1 MADGTVQS
9 ISTGF
14 GSNLDAAVLARA
26 RRGDMQAF
34 AAIYRLYGRACYNL
48 ALRILGQPAA
58 AEDMV
63 QDVFVRLIERI
74 GSYRGDAP
82 FGAWLKRMSSNAIID
97 ALRHRS
103 YREVGDEDTVAAAV
117 EKGGA
122 ADATIDAW
130 TLLQRLPPRSR
141 AIVVLSQWEGFTHLE
156 LGQRFGQSES
166 WSKSIL
172 ARAMHQLKAGGTD
185 RENEGGNQ

>member
-1 MADGTVQS
+1 MADGSVQTTG
-9 ISTGF
+9 IGF
-14 GSNLDAAVLARA
+14 GQSLDAATLARA

-34 AAIYRLYGRACYNL
+34 SAIYRLYGRACYNL

-82 FGAWLKRMSSNAIID
+82 FGAWLKRMTANAVID
-97 ALRHRS
+97 AVRHQAH
-103 YREVGDEDTVAAAV
+103 REVGNEDAVLAAT
-117 EKGGA
+117 
-122 ADATIDAW
+122 ATSNISPEHAIDAW
-130 TLLQRLPPRSR
+130 TLLQRLPPRAR
-141 AIVVLSQWEGFTHLE
+141 AVVVLSQWEGYTHQQLAE
-156 LGQRFGQSES
+156 RFGQSES

-172 ARAMHQLKAGGTD
+172 SRAMNRLKADTPDTD
-185 RENEGGNQ
+185 AELP

>member
-1 MADGTVQS
+1 MADGNTQN
-9 ISTGF
+9 IGLGF
-14 GSNLDAAVLARA
+14 GQALDAATLARA

-34 AAIYRLYGRACYNL
+34 SAIYRLYGRACYNL

-82 FGAWLKRMSSNAIID
+82 FGAWLKRMTANAVID
-97 ALRHRS
+97 RVRHQAH
-103 YREVGDEDTVAAAV
+103 REVGNEDAVLAATAT
-117 EKGGA
+117 
-122 ADATIDAW
+122 ADTSPDQVIDAW
-130 TLLQRLPPRSR
+130 SLLQRLPAQSR
-141 AIVVLSQWEGFTHLE
+141 AVVVLSQWEGYTHTE
-156 LGQRFGQSES
+156 LAQRFGQSES

-172 ARAMHQLKAGGTD
+172 SRAMIRLKAD
-185 RENEGGNQ
+185 MSDPDSELP

>member
-1 MADGTVQS
+1 MADGSFQQTG
-9 ISTGF
+9 IGF
-14 GSNLDAAVLARA
+14 GQTLDAATLARA

-34 AAIYRLYGRACYNL
+34 SAIYRLYGRACYNL

-82 FGAWLKRMSSNAIID
+82 FGAWLKRMTANAVID
-97 ALRHRS
+97 AVRHQAH
-103 YREVGDEDTVAAAV
+103 REVGNEDAVLAATATS
-117 EKGGA
+117 
-122 ADATIDAW
+122 DATPEHAIDAW
-130 TLLQRLPPRSR
+130 TLLQRLPPRAR
-141 AIVVLSQWEGFTHLE
+141 AVVVLSQWEGYTHQE
-156 LGQRFGQSES
+156 LAERFGQSES

-172 ARAMHQLKAGGTD
+172 SRALNRLKADTPSSTD
-185 RENEGGNQ
+185 ELP

>member
-14 GSNLDAAVLARA
+14 GSNLDAATLARA
-26 RRGDMQAF
+26 RRGDMPAF
-34 AAIYRLYGRACYNL
+34 AALYQLYGRACYNL

-63 QDVFVRLIERI
+63 QDIFVRLIERI

-103 YREVGDEDTVAAAV
+103 YREVGNDDLVAAAV
-117 EKGGA
+117 EKGDA
-122 ADATIDAW
+122 PEATIDAW
-130 TLLQRLPPRSR
+130 TLLQRLSPRSR
-141 AIVVLSQWEGFTHLE
+141 AIVVLSQWEGYTHVE
-156 LGQRFGQSES
+156 LGQRFDQSES

-172 ARAMHQLKAGGTD
+172 ARAMHQLKDGGTGKD
-185 RENEGGNQ
+185 SKGDTK